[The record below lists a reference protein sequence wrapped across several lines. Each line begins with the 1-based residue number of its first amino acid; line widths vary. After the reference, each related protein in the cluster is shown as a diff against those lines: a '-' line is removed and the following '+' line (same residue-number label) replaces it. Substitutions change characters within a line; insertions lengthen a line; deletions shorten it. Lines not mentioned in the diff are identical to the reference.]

1 MSQYLF
7 PKYGEEYI
15 FPLGL
20 FASGALVAA
29 PTLAAGDF
37 LISKDFG
44 TFANLTTLPTV
55 TPAGTGQLKVTLS
68 AAEMQA
74 ANVTVKYHDPD
85 GTWDDGLIVIQ
96 PLQLQLKFSEYI
108 PV

>member
-7 PKYGEEYI
+7 PKYGEEYL

-20 FASGALVAA
+20 FSSGALVAS

-37 LISKDFG
+37 QISKDFG
-44 TFANLTTLPTV
+44 AFANLTTLPTV
-55 TPAGTGQLKVTLS
+55 TPAASGQVQVTFS
-68 AAEMQA
+68 AAEMLA
-74 ANVTVKYHDPD
+74 ANVTLKYHDPD
-85 GTWDDGLIVIQ
+85 GTWDDGMIVIQ
-96 PLQLQLKFSEYI
+96 PLQLKLKFSEFI

>member
-37 LISKDFG
+37 QVSKDFG

-68 AAEMQA
+68 AVEMQA
-74 ANVTVKYHDPD
+74 ANVTLKYHDPD

-108 PV
+108 PL

>member
-37 LISKDFG
+37 QVSKDFG

-68 AAEMQA
+68 AVEMQA

>member
-7 PKYGEEYI
+7 PKYGEAYV

-20 FASGALVAA
+20 FLSGALVAS
-29 PTLAAGDF
+29 PTLTAGDF
-37 LISKDFG
+37 QISKDFG
-44 TFANLTTLPTV
+44 AFANLATLPAV
-55 TPAGTGQLKVTLS
+55 APAASGQVQVSLS
-68 AAEMQA
+68 AAEMEA
-74 ANVTVKYHDPD
+74 ANVTIKYHDPD
-85 GTWDDGLIVIQ
+85 NTWDDGMIVIQ